1 MPKFDSISCRVF
13 ELSEAFSNSSTVR
26 EQGSDFIVKSNLDIF
41 YTVVIKAI
49 CFFFNKNFVKPILL
63 IFIQTNF
70 YYYSVCLFFFRDY
83 GLMFELLFPK
93 TIFRYTLEKLCTKS
107 ESLSLKINSKKI
119 AFL

>member
-26 EQGSDFIVKSNLDIF
+26 EQGSDFIFKSNLDIF

-83 GLMFELLFPK
+83 GLMF
-93 TIFRYTLEKLCTKS
+93 
-107 ESLSLKINSKKI
+107 
-119 AFL
+119 